1 MVLAQ
6 SPQNGALPKHE
17 THPGLQMEL
26 EPQESEGE
34 RGRGHCEAPSL
45 LLLQDGEERG
55 GAS

>member
-6 SPQNGALPKHE
+6 SSQNGALPKHE

-26 EPQESEGE
+26 EPQESESE